1 MNTIVLSGNGGIREF
16 LKRKLMQYLSRMY
29 NVHESEDHR
38 RDASYKA
45 CIVSKLLNKGE
56 VEYTMTHYALNLLS
70 NGTMDSAAF
79 DEAWKV
85 IKDYNETGGK
95 QVVQRTD
102 QTIRP
107 RA

>member
-1 MNTIVLSGNGGIREF
+1 
-16 LKRKLMQYLSRMY
+16 MQYLSRMY

-45 CIVSKLLNKGE
+45 CIVSKLLNEGRVK
-56 VEYTMTHYALNLLS
+56 YTTTYFALNLLS
-70 NGTMDSAAF
+70 NGAMDGAAF

-102 QTIRP
+102 QTIHH